1 MCSIFSE
8 RTLNQCFSSF
18 KILIVSDS
26 RYKVELIIHRKRLYL
41 VPHEGNFLVTVAQ
54 GTERK
59 SELKIYIMCS
69 GTDSNTH
76 VIHLKITYPVWVL
89 CSLLK
94 HL

>member
-1 MCSIFSE
+1 MLKNIKKKKIMCSIFSE

-59 SELKIYIMCS
+59 SELKIY
-69 GTDSNTH
+69 
-76 VIHLKITYPVWVL
+76 
-89 CSLLK
+89 
-94 HL
+94 

>member
-18 KILIVSDS
+18 KILIDS

-59 SELKIYIMCS
+59 SELEIY
-69 GTDSNTH
+69 
-76 VIHLKITYPVWVL
+76 
-89 CSLLK
+89 
-94 HL
+94 